1 MLQPDELPYLLDLQL
16 FLNSSQLLSTL
27 DGRLNCVH
35 GRLPRRLLEEN
46 VEEVTKL
53 HSRFFIL
60 DTLAMSM
67 SNATNLYKKTR
78 KVPSRA
84 SVLRAK
90 GMTDENGVMK
100 LDLHPEFLE
109 FEEAN
114 DSAIHQFLQEQLRAF
129 RPSQNIF
136 EIRHPK
142 SNKENPIAGLMQL
155 QRNKFSHIITRTRN
169 EKREARLADVELEDL
184 EQEDENLRP
193 NGDDED
199 PKNVI
204 TLGSKSRLEIDRALK
219 KKMLGLDS
227 DSEDDNNLLEEG
239 EASDEEEISSSKK
252 RKRQSS
258 PDEDDDEDLDEMDVD
273 EDDNDQSYSS
283 HRLSSSST
291 HASSSHTTTS
301 SSNAPTNSI
310 DRILSKSVVPKA
322 KKAKHGAQ
330 KKKAAG
336 GADASWR
343 DEKFFM
349 SGISSTTATDIG
361 LAIKEAPKTIEDMV
375 LDLNPDDDRSIF
387 RKKSLM
393 TWDKRKKKF
402 VATQDTENGKKEL
415 RVRNESGQLII
426 VGAKNRGKLYRQ
438 WSEKTHKSIP
448 SLGEIEDENPTASSG
463 KKKRRANN
471 DEDGPNAPA
480 PVGYGPGGASHEGP
494 MLTPAR
500 YRYTSGSHGSSK
512 PDGVKSAREIQS
524 NLKGRHGGKR
534 EVKSELKSRDE
545 LKKNKTEEAKKQYL
559 QSKNKRP
566 GGGRSGGGGGG
577 GGGGKRRYS
586 RS

>member
-1 MLQPDELPYLLDLQL
+1 M
-16 FLNSSQLLSTL
+16 
-27 DGRLNCVH
+27 
-35 GRLPRRLLEEN
+35 PRRLLEEN

-53 HSRFFIL
+53 HSRFFVL
-60 DTLAMSM
+60 NTLALSM

-90 GMTDENGVMK
+90 SMTDENGVMK

-129 RPSQNIF
+129 RPAQNIF
-136 EIRHPK
+136 EIRNPK
-142 SNKENPIAGLMQL
+142 SGKENPIAGLMQL
-155 QRNKFSHIITRTRN
+155 QRNKFSHIITKTRN

-184 EQEDENLRP
+184 QKEESARANNNKLEEDDGAAALS
-193 NGDDED
+193 GDESN
-199 PKNVI
+199 KRSVI

-219 KKMLGLDS
+219 RRMLGLDS
-227 DSEDDNNLLEEG
+227 ASEDEDDDGDDDDDEIILEEQVSD
-239 EASDEEEISSSKK
+239 SDEEEMASSKK

-258 PDEDDDEDLDEMDVD
+258 PDEEDLNESDEEGMDIDEEDDEENGITLQ
-273 EDDNDQSYSS
+273 NGKP
-283 HRLSSSST
+283 SSSSS
-291 HASSSHTTTS
+291 ASASASAPSASTS
-301 SSNAPTNSI
+301 ASSI
-310 DRILSKSVVPKA
+310 DRALSSGTAAPKA
-322 KKAKHGAQ
+322 KKSKHAPQ
-330 KKKAAG
+330 KKKTFS
-336 GADASWR
+336 GAEASWR

-349 SGISSTTATDIG
+349 SGISSSSATDRG

-426 VGAKNRGKLYRQ
+426 VGDKNRGKLYRQ
-438 WSEKTHKSIP
+438 WSEKSHKSIP
-448 SLGEIEDENPTASSG
+448 SLGEIEDESTAQVG
-463 KKKRRANN
+463 KKKKRRSG
-471 DEDGPNAPA
+471 EEYEEEKSA
-480 PVGYGPGGASHEGP
+480 PVGFGPGGASHDGP
-494 MLTPAR
+494 MLTPSR
-500 YRYTSGSHGSSK
+500 YRYNSGSHGSSK
-512 PDGVKSAREIQS
+512 PDGVKSAREIQA

-534 EVKSELKSRDE
+534 EVKSEIKSRDE
-545 LKKNKTEEAKKQYL
+545 LKKNKAEEAKKQFL

-566 GGGRSGGGGGG
+566 GGRGG
-577 GGGGKRRYS
+577 GGGGKRR
-586 RS
+586 